1 MSPGLV
7 AFFTFLAVLTAC
19 YAAFAPAR
27 TIVVDEETDTVSTER
42 KGLFDK
48 WVRPAVR
55 NIMPIAP
62 QSVSKYAKGSTAT
75 QSLLIRSGNPWKVT
89 AEEFIIV
96 RVIAAFLGAAA
107 LSVYAALGYFP
118 LPPVLSFIGGAVLGW
133 VIPGQLLSMKW
144 SAAKKDLQRTLPEAL
159 DLLRICLNAGLNFSN
174 ALTQVVVLIPPG
186 ATKREMA
193 RVVSDLRAGRTLEQA
208 MRDFSNRMPIEQVD
222 SFTRAVIVSQS
233 MGTDMVA
240 TLSGQATEARNKYER
255 AVDIKAQKL
264 QTTLF
269 LPIIAFFMPALL
281 ILIFGP
287 GLAQLSNMV

>member
-27 TIVVDEETDTVSTER
+27 KITVNEETDTVKKER
-42 KGLFDK
+42 HGLFDK
-48 WVRPAVR
+48 WIRPAVR
-55 NIMPIAP
+55 NLMPLAP
-62 QSVSKYAKGSTAT
+62 QSVSKYAEGSSAT
-75 QSLLIRSGNPWKVT
+75 QNLLIRSGNPWNVT

-96 RVIAAFLGAAA
+96 RIIAAFLGAAA
-107 LSVYAALGYFP
+107 LAAYSAVGFFP
-118 LPPVLSFIGGAVLGW
+118 LPPVLSFLGGAVLGW
-133 VIPGQLLSMKW
+133 VIPGQMLSFKW

-159 DLLRICLNAGLNFSN
+159 DLLRICLNAGLSFSN
-174 ALTQVVVLIPPG
+174 ALTQVVVLLPPG
-186 ATKREMA
+186 ATKREMT

-208 MRDFSNRMPIEQVD
+208 MRDFSNRMPLEQVD

-255 AVDIKAQKL
+255 AVDVKAQKL

-281 ILIFGP
+281 LLIFAP
-287 GLAQLSNMV
+287 GLAQLANMV